1 MNSKLEGRAIIG
13 SFSDDGKIP
22 QRMNVISAKWA
33 FAWKTDSDGLI
44 TEATTSLIARGIR
57 QQLGVDYFEAFAP
70 TPDISSI
77 EVILVVVVK

>member
-22 QRMNVISAKWA
+22 QRVNVISAKWA

-44 TEATTSLIARGIR
+44 TEATTSFIVRGFR
-57 QQLGVDYFEAFAP
+57 
-70 TPDISSI
+70 
-77 EVILVVVVK
+77 